1 MAHNGLC
8 MDGVGLAAKIM
19 ENLHIDFDK
28 QPPSSATA
36 TTTGKD
42 RLGDDGGRLS
52 STQPVTPATDMH
64 FEWERPRQH
73 FASQPTEIR
82 QEYDSQTLWASV
94 AEDPTMSQF
103 APHRRLSPSLVFFY
117 PSARACSA
125 LANANFS
132 FCRHRTLAAS
142 KISALLSA

>member
-1 MAHNGLC
+1 

-28 QPPSSATA
+28 QPPPSSTTAAAATTATA
-36 TTTGKD
+36 TATASKD
-42 RLGDDGGRLS
+42 RLGADGGRLP

-103 APHRRLSPSLVFFY
+103 APHRRLSPSLVFIY
-117 PSARACSA
+117 PSARARSPC
-125 LANANFS
+125 
-132 FCRHRTLAAS
+132 
-142 KISALLSA
+142 

>member
-1 MAHNGLC
+1 

-28 QPPSSATA
+28 QPPSTTTTAGATVATA
-36 TTTGKD
+36 NTTSKG
-42 RLGDDGGRLS
+42 RLDADCGRLS

-103 APHRRLSPSLVFFY
+103 APHRRLSPSLVFIHLPPRARS
-117 PSARACSA
+117 PSPC
-125 LANANFS
+125 
-132 FCRHRTLAAS
+132 
-142 KISALLSA
+142 